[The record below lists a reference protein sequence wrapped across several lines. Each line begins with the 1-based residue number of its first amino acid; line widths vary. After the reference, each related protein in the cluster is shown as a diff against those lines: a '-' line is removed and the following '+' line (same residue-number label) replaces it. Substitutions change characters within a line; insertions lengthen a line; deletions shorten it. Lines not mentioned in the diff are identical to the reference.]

1 MITFN
6 ISKRLAQPAPSS
18 ERARRLCEA
27 FGLTSHAAC
36 RAQRLHSCRLRTEP
50 GDVVLI
56 VGASGVGKSIL
67 LREMLSGVPAAEAV
81 DIAEV
86 SVPPEGVVFDALPG
100 GFIETLQV
108 LSTAG
113 LNDLYTLL
121 QSPADLSA
129 GELYRFR
136 LALAL
141 ALRPALLFADDFGQ
155 GLDPITAS
163 VVASNLHRFAKRWGT
178 TIILA
183 SNRLDFAR
191 DLEPD
196 ILVETDFTSPA
207 RAVYKD
213 RRRQ

>member
-1 MITFN
+1 
-6 ISKRLAQPAPSS
+6 
-18 ERARRLCEA
+18 
-27 FGLTSHAAC
+27 
-36 RAQRLHSCRLRTEP
+36 
-50 GDVVLI
+50 VVLI
-56 VGASGVGKSIL
+56 VGASGAGKSIL
-67 LREMLSGVPAAEAV
+67 LREMAAGVPAAEAV

-86 SVPPEGVVFDALPG
+86 RVPPGGAVFDALPG
-100 GFIETLQV
+100 GLTETLEI
-108 LSTAG
+108 LATAG

-121 QSPADLSA
+121 ESPADLSS

-136 LALAL
+136 LACAL
-141 ALRPALLFADDFGQ
+141 ASRPPVLFADDFGQ
-155 GLDPITAS
+155 GLDSITAS

-183 SNRLDFAR
+183 SNRLDFAA

-207 RAVYKD
+207 RAIYKD